1 MQNRT
6 TRGAL
11 IGVVTLVAATIVALS
26 NYPHARTFVQAEVLA
41 GADELAAAPAGAAE
55 IESNAKATTA
65 KSDDA
70 EVRNTKSGKGPRGA
84 LPLFTPER
92 EAAAMTF
99 VEAHHQE
106 LAPLLVHL
114 KKSRPGEYQKAIRK
128 LFNDSERLAHNR
140 EMQPQRY
147 ELELQEWKL
156 GSRIELL
163 VARLSM
169 DRNPALEAEL
179 RRTLTEQMEIRRALL
194 NLERERLLQR
204 AKMLDKQII
213 ALEQDREEKLDE
225 WFEKAVN
232 STGSKKK

>member
-1 MQNRT
+1 MRSRT
-6 TRGAL
+6 TRGGL
-11 IGVVTLVAATIVALS
+11 IGVAALAAATVVALS
-26 NYPHARTFVQAEVLA
+26 NYPGSRA
-41 GADELAAAPAGAAE
+41 GVEADELAASPAAAAE
-55 IESNAKATTA
+55 IEAKAKAAETKTA
-65 KSDDA
+65 AKKSEETDA
-70 EVRNTKSGKGPRGA
+70 RTANRTVKGTRGP

-99 VEAHHQE
+99 VAAHHAE
-106 LAPLLVHL
+106 LAPLLAHL
-114 KKSRPGEYQKAIRK
+114 KKSRPSEYQKAIRK

-140 EMQPQRY
+140 ESQPQRY

-179 RRTLTEQMEIRRALL
+179 RRTLTEQMDIRRAML
-194 NLERERLLQR
+194 NMERERLLQR
-204 AKMLDKQII
+204 AKVLDQQITE
-213 ALEQDREEKLDE
+213 LEQNRDEKLDE